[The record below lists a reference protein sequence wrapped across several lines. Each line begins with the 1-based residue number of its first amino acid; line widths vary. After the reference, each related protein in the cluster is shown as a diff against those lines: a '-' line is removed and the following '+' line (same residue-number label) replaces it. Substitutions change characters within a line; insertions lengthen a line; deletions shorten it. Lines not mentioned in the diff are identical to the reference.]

1 MNFYIVSYDLKNPG
15 RDYTALYDAIK
26 SIGEWQ
32 HPLESVWIVATN
44 TCNENSIYEKVKPE
58 LDPNDLLLIFK
69 IEPKKRQ
76 GWLAKSFWT
85 WMKTKTEE

>member
-44 TCNENSIYEKVKPE
+44 TCNENSIY
-58 LDPNDLLLIFK
+58 
-69 IEPKKRQ
+69 
-76 GWLAKSFWT
+76 KS
-85 WMKTKTEE
+85 KT